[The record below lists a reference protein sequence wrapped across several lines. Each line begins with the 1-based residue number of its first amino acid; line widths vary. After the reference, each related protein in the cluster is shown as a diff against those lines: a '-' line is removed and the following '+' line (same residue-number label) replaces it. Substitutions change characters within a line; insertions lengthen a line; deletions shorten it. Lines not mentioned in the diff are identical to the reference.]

1 MKMGPITYEHVRLR
15 AVAREDLPR
24 IYVIQLNPE
33 FNELAVAIPRKADAF
48 EAHWTKVLNDASII
62 SRVILV
68 DNFVAGFIGCFK
80 MEGLDSVGYGVDK
93 EFWGKG
99 IATRA
104 LQLLLQEVDTRPLHA
119 RVASTNGPSLR
130 VLQKCGFKVVR
141 TQLSPADDRFPECE
155 EAVLVLVH

>member
-1 MKMGPITYEHVRLR
+1 MGPITYEHVRLR

-24 IYVIQLNPE
+24 IYEIQLNPE
-33 FNELAVAIPRKADAF
+33 FNELAVAFPRKADAF

-93 EFWGKG
+93 EFWGNG
-99 IATRA
+99 IAT
-104 LQLLLQEVDTRPLHA
+104 
-119 RVASTNGPSLR
+119 S
-130 VLQKCGFKVVR
+130 
-141 TQLSPADDRFPECE
+141 
-155 EAVLVLVH
+155 